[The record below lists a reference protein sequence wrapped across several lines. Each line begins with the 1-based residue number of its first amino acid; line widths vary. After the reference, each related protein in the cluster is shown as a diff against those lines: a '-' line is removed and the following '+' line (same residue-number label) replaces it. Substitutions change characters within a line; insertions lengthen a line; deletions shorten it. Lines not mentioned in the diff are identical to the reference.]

1 MTKSSAVDEALANE
15 LQWPAL
21 KRHAAL
27 ANGVSLAYVAL
38 GPERAPPIVMIHG
51 YTDSS
56 RAFAQ
61 FTGHLPGRRLILPD
75 LRGHGASDKGP
86 HLVYGPLDMAMDL
99 VLLLDA
105 LGLDSATIVG
115 HSMGG
120 IVAQIMAALYPKR
133 VGKLVLIATT
143 GELVNALEG
152 IRADIVRAEGP
163 FDPDGDFMRILY
175 ETTAPVDAGYLGR
188 LRHDAANV
196 PLHVWLG
203 ALDAMSIT
211 SLEFAARMIA
221 CPTLILWGDDD
232 PIFDRGLQERMAARI
247 PGAKLRVFAG
257 CGHNP
262 YWEQPVEFARAITE
276 FLDR

>member
-1 MTKSSAVDEALANE
+1 MTAASAIDQAVANE
-15 LQWPAL
+15 KKWPSLKHQVAL
-21 KRHAAL
+21 P
-27 ANGVSLAYVAL
+27 NGVSLAYVAL
-38 GPERAPPIVMIHG
+38 GREKAPPIVMIHG

-61 FTGHLPGRRLILPD
+61 FTGYLPGRRLILPD

-86 HLVYGPLDMAMDL
+86 HLAYGPLDMAMDL
-99 VLLLDA
+99 ILLLDA
-105 LGLDSATIVG
+105 LGLDRATVVG

-120 IVAQIMAALYPKR
+120 IVAQIMAALHPKR
-133 VGKLVLIATT
+133 VEKLVLIATT

-152 IRADIVRAEGP
+152 IRGDIVRAEGP

-175 ETTAPVDAGYLGR
+175 ETTAPVDEGYLGR

-211 SLEFAARMIA
+211 SLEHASKMIA

-247 PGAKLRVFAG
+247 PGAKLRVFAR

-262 YWEQPVEFARAITE
+262 YWEQPVEFARAITD